1 MSIKKNNIY
10 KSDNSM
16 SLSIGLHLTS
26 IEAGFPS
33 PADDHLDVALDL
45 NEYLIKHPS
54 STFYIYVKGDSMI
67 NNGIYNGDII
77 IVDRSLTPKT
87 KDIVVAVIDGE
98 FTVKKMY
105 KKNNT
110 IYLNPGNKNYKSIY
124 IDSDMDFQ
132 IWGVVTHSIHHCR

>member
-16 SLSIGLHLTS
+16 SLSVGLHLTC

-33 PADDHLDVALDL
+33 PADDHLHVALDL

-67 NNGIYNGDII
+67 DNGIYNDDII

-87 KDIVVAVIDGE
+87 KDIVVAIIDGE

-105 KKNNT
+105 KKNNK

-124 IDSDMDFQ
+124 VDCNMDFQ

>member
-10 KSDNSM
+10 KSDNSI
-16 SLSIGLHLTS
+16 SLSVGLHLTS

-110 IYLNPGNKNYKSIY
+110 ICLNPGNKNYKSID

>member
-10 KSDNSM
+10 KSDNSI
-16 SLSIGLHLTS
+16 SLSVGLHLTS

-105 KKNNT
+105 KKNSN

>member
-10 KSDNSM
+10 KSDNSI
-16 SLSIGLHLTS
+16 SLSVDLHLTS

-77 IVDRSLTPKT
+77 IVDRSLTPRT
-87 KDIVVAVIDGE
+87 KDIVVAVIDGD

-105 KKNNT
+105 KKNNK
-110 IYLNPGNKNYKSIY
+110 IYLNPGNENYKSIY
-124 IDSDMDFQ
+124 IDSNMDFQ

>member
-10 KSDNSM
+10 KSDNSI
-16 SLSIGLHLTS
+16 SLSVGLHLTS

>member
-10 KSDNSM
+10 KSDNSI
-16 SLSIGLHLTS
+16 SLSVGLHLSS

-67 NNGIYNGDII
+67 NNGI
-77 IVDRSLTPKT
+77 
-87 KDIVVAVIDGE
+87 
-98 FTVKKMY
+98 
-105 KKNNT
+105 
-110 IYLNPGNKNYKSIY
+110 
-124 IDSDMDFQ
+124 
-132 IWGVVTHSIHHCR
+132 

>member
-10 KSDNSM
+10 KSDNSI
-16 SLSIGLHLTS
+16 SLSVDLHLTS

-67 NNGIYNGDII
+67 NNGIYDGDII
-77 IVDRSLTPKT
+77 IVDRSLTPRT
-87 KDIVVAVIDGE
+87 KDIVVAVIDGD

-105 KKNNT
+105 KKNNK
-110 IYLNPGNKNYKSIY
+110 IYLNPGNKNYKSICV
-124 IDSDMDFQ
+124 DCDMDFQ